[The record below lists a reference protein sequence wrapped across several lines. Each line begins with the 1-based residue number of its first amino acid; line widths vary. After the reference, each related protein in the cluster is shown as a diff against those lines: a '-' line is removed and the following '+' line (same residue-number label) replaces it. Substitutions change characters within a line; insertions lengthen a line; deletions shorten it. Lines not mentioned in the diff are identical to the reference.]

1 MEHSGDEED
10 PTTVEPDEEE
20 GEEEELLAAIA
31 HVTPH
36 CGPPPSDAVRVR
48 ETSGGAP
55 GALAVHTERLMLR
68 AVSERVARAAIARDH
83 DMMERLVGAAVPV
96 EWPGDVIAILPRYA
110 DALARDVGQFGWG
123 PWLAIDAATNA
134 VVGDLGFKGPPSEK
148 RTVEIGFETIS
159 TVRNRGVAT
168 EAARSLVAWAMS
180 HDDVDAVLAECERGN
195 AASTRVLEK
204 VGLRRR
210 GTRGSV
216 VTWQMNR
223 PGVRL

>member
-1 MEHSGDEED
+1 MEHSGDEEG

-20 GEEEELLAAIA
+20 EEEGLLAAIA
-31 HVTPH
+31 QVTPH
-36 CGPPPSDAVRVR
+36 SGPPPSRLR
-48 ETSGGAP
+48 ETSSGAP
-55 GALAVHTERLMLR
+55 GALAVRTERLMLC

-83 DMMERLVGAAVPV
+83 DMMVRLVGAAVPV

-110 DALARDVGQFGWG
+110 DALARDTRQFGWG

-134 VVGDLGFKGPPSEK
+134 VVGDLGFKGPPAEK

-168 EAARSLVAWAMS
+168 EAARSLVAWALS
-180 HDDVDAVLAECERGN
+180 HDDVDAVLAECQRGN
-195 AASTRVLEK
+195 AASERVLEK

-210 GTRGSV
+210 GTRGTV
-216 VTWQMNR
+216 VTWQVTR
-223 PGVRL
+223 PGVRP